1 MRARAIPFYS
11 QRMLCAFCVPTI
23 RWDFM
28 FICLH
33 SITTLCSLADNQHCC
48 PCCAVAIAVAISVAV
63 VVVYLVGLGAAT
75 VVVGEQRRCKN
86 ANDEWNEANE

>member
-11 QRMLCAFCVPTI
+11 QRMLSAFCVPTI

-48 PCCAVAIAVAISVAV
+48 PCCAVAAAVVVAV
-63 VVVYLVGLGAAT
+63 VAFAVVAAVYFVGLGAAT
-75 VVVGEQRRCKN
+75 HGRCKN
-86 ANDEWNEANE
+86 ANYEWNEAYE

>member
-11 QRMLCAFCVPTI
+11 QRECFSAFCVPTI

-48 PCCAVAIAVAISVAV
+48 PRCTVPPAAV
-63 VVVYLVGLGAAT
+63 VVVHFVGLGAAPSAGAKMQIT
-75 VVVGEQRRCKN
+75 SGMKQM
-86 ANDEWNEANE
+86 ND